1 MSRAGTDPKR
11 LRAQLTEIRLDHGF
25 RIIHRR
31 FADTPLGCVPA
42 PSRFSDPEGAY
53 AVLYAA
59 LTVRCAVWEAL
70 LRDDYLDARR
80 DKLPVEELESRTL
93 VSLHS
98 TEPLRLLDLRGDGT
112 TRAKVPTAV
121 TRDRRHAAGRALS
134 AVLYR
139 DVPEADGILY
149 ESRFVGTGCL
159 ALFDRALNRLDAFRT
174 IELDRSPE
182 ARDAFVDA
190 DITLVTR
197 RDPP

>member
-1 MSRAGTDPKR
+1 MSRAGTDPER
-11 LRAQLTEIRLDHGF
+11 LRTRLIEVHLEHGF

-31 FADTPLGCVPA
+31 FEATPLGCVPA
-42 PSRFSDPEGAY
+42 PSRFADPDGSY

-59 LTVRCAVWEAL
+59 LTVRCAIWEAL

-80 DKLPVEELESRTL
+80 DELPVEDVESRTL
-93 VSLHS
+93 VSLRS
-98 TEPLRLLDLRGDGT
+98 AGPLRLLDLRGDGT

-139 DVPEADGILY
+139 DVTEADGILY
-149 ESRFVGTGCL
+149 ESRFVGTGCV
-159 ALFDRALNRLDAFRT
+159 ALFDRALGRLEAFRT

-182 ARDAFVDA
+182 ARDAFADA

-197 RDPP
+197 RESP